1 MTKVQDDNL
10 LMSERTIA
18 DRVLVQEHLAHKH
31 LAKQHQDEDTAVVK
45 ERIKQLLIDQDA
57 ALVAHYYTDAI
68 LQELADETGGCVS
81 DSLEM
86 ARFGNQSNA
95 STLVVA

>member
-45 ERIKQLLIDQDA
+45 ERIKQL
-57 ALVAHYYTDAI
+57 
-68 LQELADETGGCVS
+68 
-81 DSLEM
+81 
-86 ARFGNQSNA
+86 
-95 STLVVA
+95 